1 LEISLGWD
9 TLLLVITAN
18 SRSDAREAAVTDHGP
33 AEMREALLF
42 TFDDHQYGVWKE
54 QVISVET
61 VSAVHRLPFL
71 KSSLTVLA
79 VIGDHTRTLADLGSC
94 LGHEQRRDRGKAT
107 ALVMTEQGQVRGF
120 LLNGDVS
127 SSHVEPSSIVQL
139 PEYLRIPYVECFISH
154 DGHAI
159 PVIAV
164 RELFA
169 EILKEGKLPRD
180 AVPSIMSRPARDQ
193 GAGSVSPAPLRL
205 IAAGQGLF
213 VIRADE
219 FVSKKA
225 GALSVASFPLVPDD
239 IDGIVINDNRLIP
252 VVDVARRITNGR
264 NGDKPTVLEAK
275 LDGMT
280 IGLLVDQDRGEWA
293 HGELSVKDLPPVCRT
308 PWSVSAGIHDGQ
320 TTPIVD
326 LARLLAR
333 KTRAEVSSVAASYY
347 KPSSSFPSAFGHQ
360 EVEVIEIAVQG
371 RRYAIPE
378 AEVKDNIPFTHAAS
392 IPGATGIVSGVAA
405 CDEELLPVVDLGLI
419 QGKPSDSTA
428 AWRMILVQNGNFRAL
443 VCAEKVFQRKVLKP
457 AAQREVPVTLP
468 YPVVYGCYTDGEAIR
483 LILNI
488 HALALYFD
496 ESKATQIL
504 PPLTPD
510 ETVKEAAPQPV
521 ADEELKPG
529 LILSDVE
536 EIPASEQEPVPIFTP
551 PTALPAVPLSPPA
564 PEEAAAIAESTQA
577 AEPTPAKGETPIAPD
592 VARSVWIPK
601 SEAERGPPV
610 EKPTAA
616 AASAEEA
623 EDEATPRIVDH
634 SQWRIPLGFA
644 ASLLLIVALGAGLFF
659 TDLARQ
665 PQQALRQTVQ
675 AATAA
680 PAQPASA
687 VAQQRSVVTEI
698 RTESLMIY
706 VVKEGDTLWEIS
718 QRLTGD
724 PLNYRQ
730 IAGQNQIPNPDLIF
744 PGQSLRTS
752 SDSRASK

>member
-1 LEISLGWD
+1 M
-9 TLLLVITAN
+9 
-18 SRSDAREAAVTDHGP
+18 EAVG
-33 AEMREALLF
+33 
-42 TFDDHQYGVWKE
+42 
-54 QVISVET
+54 
-61 VSAVHRLPFL
+61 AVHRLPFL

-94 LGHEQRRDRGKAT
+94 LGHEQRKDKGKAT
-107 ALVMTEQGQVRGF
+107 ALVMSEQGQLRGF

-169 EILKEGKLPRD
+169 EILKEGKLPHV
-180 AVPSIMSRPARDQ
+180 AVPSILSRPARGQ
-193 GAGSVSPAPLRL
+193 GASSVSPALLRL
-205 IAAGQGLF
+205 IAAGQDLL

-219 FVSKKA
+219 FVSEKP
-225 GALSVASFPLVPDD
+225 GALSVASFPLIPDD

-293 HGELSVKDLPPVCRT
+293 HGDVSVKDLPPVCRT

-320 TTPIVD
+320 TAPIVD

-333 KTRAEVSSVAASYY
+333 RTRAEVSSAAASYY
-347 KPSSSFPSAFGHQ
+347 KPTSSFPTTFGQ
-360 EVEVIEIAVQG
+360 QDVEVVEIAVQG

-378 AEVKDNIPFTHAAS
+378 AEVKDNISFTPAAP

-405 CDEELLPVVDLGLI
+405 RDEELLPVVDLGLI

-428 AWRMILVQNGNFRAL
+428 AWRMILVQNGNFSAL
-443 VCAEKVFQRKVLKP
+443 VYAEKVYQRKVLKP
-457 AAQREVPVTLP
+457 AIQREVPVTLP

-496 ESKATQIL
+496 ESNATQIL
-504 PPLTPD
+504 PSLTQD
-510 ETVKEAAPQPV
+510 ETVKDAAPQPV
-521 ADEELKPG
+521 AEEETKPSF
-529 LILSDVE
+529 ILSEVE
-536 EIPASEQEPVPIFTP
+536 EIPVSEPEPVPVFTP
-551 PTALPAVPLSPPA
+551 PTAPPAVPPRPSV
-564 PEEAAAIAESTQA
+564 PEEAAPVAESTQA
-577 AEPTPAKGETPIAPD
+577 AEPTPAKEETQTAPD

-601 SEAERGPPV
+601 SEAERAPSV
-610 EKPTAA
+610 EKPTAP

-623 EDEATPRIVDH
+623 EEATPRIVDH
-634 SQWRIPLGFA
+634 SQWRIPVGFA
-644 ASLLLIVALGAGLFF
+644 ASLLLIVALGTGLFF
-659 TDLARQ
+659 TDRARQ
-665 PQQALRQTVQ
+665 PRQALRQTAQ
-675 AATAA
+675 AAAAMPAQSA
-680 PAQPASA
+680 PAVPQQPSI
-687 VAQQRSVVTEI
+687 VTEI
-698 RTESLMIY
+698 KTESLMIY

-730 IAGQNQIPNPDLIF
+730 IAGQNQISNPDLIF